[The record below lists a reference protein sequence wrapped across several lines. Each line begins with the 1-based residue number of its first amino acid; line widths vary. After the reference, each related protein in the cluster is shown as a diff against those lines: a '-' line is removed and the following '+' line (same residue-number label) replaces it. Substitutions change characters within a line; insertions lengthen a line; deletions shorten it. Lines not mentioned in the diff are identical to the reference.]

1 MDGPDL
7 ASYLTGWD
15 PAPVETAGLIDR
27 WPAEAFAGLLDQPS
41 PVRDTGDPLPP
52 MWHGFHLL
60 AHPAQAE
67 LGADGHPVRGAFL
80 PPLPDRRR
88 MFAGGRLQV
97 REPLR
102 IGDEVQ
108 RRSSLVS
115 AAAKAGRSGAMVLV
129 TERHEY
135 RRAGV
140 SVLVEEQDYA
150 YRSQRPGVARPLAAE
165 APVAAAPAPPRAW
178 QAQLSPDAA
187 LLFRF
192 SALTYNTHRIHYD
205 QPYVTG
211 VEGYPGL
218 VVHGPLLALLLLE
231 LPRRFAPERQVAEFA
246 YRLRRPTFAGN
257 PLVAHGDADGALTAG
272 VPDSPPAITATV
284 TFTAP

>member
-1 MDGPDL
+1 MDDL
-7 ASYLTGWD
+7 SPHLTGWD
-15 PAPVETAGLIDR
+15 PAPVETAGRVDA

-41 PVRDTGDPLPP
+41 PVKGEGDPLPP
-52 MWHGFHLL
+52 MWHWFHLL
-60 AHPAQAE
+60 AHPAQAD
-67 LGADGHPVRGAFL
+67 LGDDGHPAHGAFL

-102 IGDEVQ
+102 IGDEVT

-115 AAAKAGRSGAMVLV
+115 ATPKTGRSGAMVFV

-135 RRAGV
+135 RRAGMV
-140 SVLVEEQDYA
+140 ALIEEQDYA
-150 YRSQRPGVARPLAAE
+150 YRSQPAGSARGLAAE
-165 APVAAAPAPPRAW
+165 APVAAEPEPTEGWRARID
-178 QAQLSPDAA
+178 PDPQM
-187 LLFRF
+187 LFRF

-218 VVHGPLLALLLLE
+218 VVHGPLLALLMLE
-231 LPRRFAPERQVAEFA
+231 LPRRFAPERQVAGFS
-246 YRLRRPTFAGN
+246 YRLRSPAFAGA
-257 PLVAHGDADGALTAG
+257 PIVADGDVRGGLTGG
-272 VPDSPPAITATV
+272 VPGQPASVTGTV
-284 TFTAP
+284 GFFDQ

>member
-1 MDGPDL
+1 MGDDRGVDEL
-7 ASYLTGWD
+7 ASHLAGWD
-15 PAPVETAGLIDR
+15 PQPVDTVGPLET
-27 WPAEAFAGLLDQPS
+27 WPSDAFAGLLDQPS
-41 PVRDTGDPLPP
+41 PVKGAGDPLPP
-52 MWHGFHLL
+52 MWHWFHLL
-60 AHPAQAE
+60 AHPAQSE
-67 LGADGHPVRGAFL
+67 LGDDGHPRHGTFL

-97 REPLR
+97 REPMR
-102 IGDEVQ
+102 IGDEVT

-115 AAAKAGRSGAMVLV
+115 ATPKTGRSGAMVFV

-135 RRAGV
+135 HRAGM
-140 SVLVEEQDYA
+140 LALIEEQDYA
-150 YRSQRPGVARPLAAE
+150 YRSQAPGAGRALPTAPAE
-165 APVAAAPAPPRAW
+165 AGPSGAW
-178 QAQLSPDAA
+178 EVGIEPDAQ

-231 LPRRFAPERQVAEFA
+231 LPRRFAPERQVAGFS
-246 YRLRRPTFAGN
+246 YRLRTPAFAGSGI
-257 PLVAHGDADGALTAG
+257 VAHGDGPGELTAG
-272 VPDSPPAITATV
+272 VRGRAPAVTGTV
-284 TFTAP
+284 GFFD